1 MNEMLGIY
9 EFLKNN
15 PSLNARVTG
24 LGQIG
29 SALGANN
36 AALLGS
42 SGLMPTFGADIMET
56 FDQLKAAGMSQEQA
70 WMLLQ
75 APMQSLY
82 QSLSKTDANGIPL
95 YMTDATML
103 KLWEFLSPAL
113 AQGFVGEGLR
123 PIAEQQLNVLEDIRA
138 LLVAANPSLKVLPWS
153 LSQYN
158 PLLDPTG
165 TGWGVPPTVPPT
177 TPTPTPGPVLW
188 PETPPVYD
196 PSYKWPGWAH
206 GTNGFEWFGGGT
218 PAMLHGWERVDR
230 LSDMAGRDVGSYGG
244 GPSAPIVIDNK
255 IYMDGREVA
264 RNQVRHHP
272 AAVRRYGV
280 H

>member
-1 MNEMLGIY
+1 
-9 EFLKNN
+9 
-15 PSLNARVTG
+15 
-24 LGQIG
+24 
-29 SALGANN
+29 
-36 AALLGS
+36 
-42 SGLMPTFGADIMET
+42 
-56 FDQLKAAGMSQEQA
+56 
-70 WMLLQ
+70 
-75 APMQSLY
+75 
-82 QSLSKTDANGIPL
+82 
-95 YMTDATML
+95 
-103 KLWEFLSPAL
+103 
-113 AQGFVGEGLR
+113 
-123 PIAEQQLNVLEDIRA
+123 
-138 LLVAANPSLKVLPWS
+138 
-153 LSQYN
+153 
-158 PLLDPTG
+158 
-165 TGWGVPPTVPPT
+165 
-177 TPTPTPGPVLW
+177 
-188 PETPPVYD
+188 VYD